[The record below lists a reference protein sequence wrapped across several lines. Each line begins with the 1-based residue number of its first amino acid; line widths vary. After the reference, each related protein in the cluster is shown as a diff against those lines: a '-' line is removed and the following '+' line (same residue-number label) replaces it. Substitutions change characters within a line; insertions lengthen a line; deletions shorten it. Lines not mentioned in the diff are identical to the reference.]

1 MTTIVRTEFTV
12 VSTDTEY
19 GLPGDWSADS
29 IKRNYA
35 AQISGLSNMVAEER
49 IENRVDGSVRII
61 TFKPRTGTKG

>member
-19 GLPGDWSADS
+19 TLPGDWSADT

-35 AQISGLSNMVAEER
+35 GQVPGLNSMTAAEQVVVRNGES
-49 IENRVDGSVRII
+49 IRVI
-61 TFKPRTGTKG
+61 TFSPRTGTKG